1 MYEEKREKDID
12 CRGDVIS
19 YKCEI
24 LSNSEELH
32 LIWHITSPG
41 IQPMMIHYDNTSNHS
56 VIDELGLN
64 ITSVLTHYIAD
75 EYIESLLV
83 INNDMIYNFHL
94 DRIHLECF
102 IANLSTAKKTVLF
115 RASGVCTL

>member
-24 LSNSEELH
+24 ISNSEELH

-41 IQPMMIHYDNTSNHS
+41 IQSMMIHYNSTSNHS
-56 VIDELGLN
+56 VVDELGMN

-83 INNDMIYNFHL
+83 INNDMIYNFHV

-115 RASGVCTL
+115 RTSGVCT